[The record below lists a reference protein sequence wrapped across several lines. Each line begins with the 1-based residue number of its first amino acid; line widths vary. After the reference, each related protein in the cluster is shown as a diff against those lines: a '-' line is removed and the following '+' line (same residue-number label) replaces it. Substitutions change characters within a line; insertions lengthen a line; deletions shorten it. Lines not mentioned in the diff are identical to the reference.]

1 MKIKSKKIAVIT
13 GGARGIGKVVSNRL
27 IQEGFTVLIC
37 SRDIKEIKNTCKEI
51 DSTGKKIF
59 GIKADVTNFKDC
71 KKLIDFAYK
80 KFKKIDVLFNN
91 AGIYGPIGPVEE
103 NSSEKWVEAMKINL
117 FGALY
122 CSQLVIPK
130 MKKQRSGKIINMA
143 GAGVGGKRPL
153 ARFSAYYTSK
163 TAVVGFTE
171 VMGAE
176 LEEYNIQVNC
186 ISPGAINTHFT
197 DFLLSEGR
205 GKAGDTM
212 YEQALKQ
219 KKSGGDS
226 PLLAAELIAFLVSPQ
241 SNHITGK
248 MLSAKWDK
256 IEMLKKLNKDS
267 NSLFTLRRIDKELFY
282 EK

>member
-1 MKIKSKKIAVIT
+1 MKKIAIVT

-27 IQEGFTVLIC
+27 VKEGFTVLIC
-37 SRDIKEIKNTCKEI
+37 SRDKKEVDNTCKEI
-51 DSTGKKIF
+51 DPTGKKVF

-71 KKLIDFAYK
+71 KKLIDFTYK

-91 AGIYGPIGPVEE
+91 AGIYGPIGHVEE
-103 NSSEKWVEAMKINL
+103 NSSEKWIEAMKINL
-117 FGALY
+117 FGTLF
-122 CSQLVIPK
+122 CSQLVIPI

-171 VMGAE
+171 VIGAE
-176 LEEYNIQVNC
+176 LQEFNIQVNC
-186 ISPGAINTHFT
+186 ISPGAINTRFT
-197 DFLLSEGR
+197 DFLLSQGKD
-205 GKAGDTM
+205 KAGDVM

-226 PLLAAELIAFLVSPQ
+226 PLLAAELIAFLVSPE